1 MNKLKNSRRHS
12 SSSSASSGRVTVTT
26 RHKVCKFVP
35 VHLFSQISSLA
46 RKPLA
51 LVSTE
56 AVSWP
61 AVDHAILHFLPP
73 LPTPSSS
80 STCPGV
86 RARVGFCRRHPGWS
100 GYTPQRDHVSHML
113 VTSLVLVTTT
123 HSFCDSTPQL
133 PVTWRQ
139 AWSRSG
145 HKICCVLPTHLATS
159 TGVCSHTSQNNQYTF
174 HLLQI
179 RSKIHQFTV

>member
-1 MNKLKNSRRHS
+1 MQICSSPPVFTNKRPCKKTISIGQHGSCKL
-12 SSSSASSGRVTVTT
+12 ASCGS
-26 RHKVCKFVP
+26 CNP
-35 VHLFSQISSLA
+35 SL
-46 RKPLA
+46 P
-51 LVSTE
+51 
-56 AVSWP
+56 P
-61 AVDHAILHFLPP
+61 FP

-123 HSFCDSTPQL
+123 HSFCDSTQQL

-159 TGVCSHTSQNNQYTF
+159 TRVCRHASQPKQPVQYTL
-174 HLLQI
+174 HLLA
-179 RSKIHQFTV
+179 SDMK

>member
-1 MNKLKNSRRHS
+1 MQSF
-12 SSSSASSGRVTVTT
+12 T
-26 RHKVCKFVP
+26 
-35 VHLFSQISSLA
+35 SSL
-46 RKPLA
+46 
-51 LVSTE
+51 
-56 AVSWP
+56 
-61 AVDHAILHFLPP
+61 P

-86 RARVGFCRRHPGWS
+86 RARVGFCSRHPGWS

-159 TGVCSHTSQNNQYTF
+159 TGVCNVAMPARTTSTHFICFRYEVKLISLQYRLSWVPGVVAKLSSDNQRQHTRTLGMGENGWR
-174 HLLQI
+174 LADL
-179 RSKIHQFTV
+179 

>member
-1 MNKLKNSRRHS
+1 MQSF
-12 SSSSASSGRVTVTT
+12 T
-26 RHKVCKFVP
+26 
-35 VHLFSQISSLA
+35 SSL
-46 RKPLA
+46 
-51 LVSTE
+51 
-56 AVSWP
+56 
-61 AVDHAILHFLPP
+61 P

-86 RARVGFCRRHPGWS
+86 RARVGFCSRHPGWS

-159 TGVCSHTSQNNQYTF
+159 TGVCSHASQNNQYTF

-179 RSKIHQFTV
+179 RSKIDQFTVYRLSWRLHTILGLIISPGFAPTI